1 MQQTTAAT
9 YREQPEEAKRLLD
22 VAKETWRQCHD
33 RDVDHTYALMS
44 LVLEELGEPAVR
56 DMYDRVLLPLF
67 VWRYE
72 KFDIDKHPWD
82 EALETLMLVACEAM
96 RGHLVGPE
104 RTGDF
109 ELIEL
114 EDRFILRFDACGSGG
129 RTLRG
134 DWIERTPARMEAP
147 WTAPGPGQYRGYHFR
162 QTAKGSQVFPF
173 SHIFLYYPV
182 VAQAVFVNEVLLIFR
197 AVLFPGQSLSDRD
210 QGQFHRFRSRPA
222 QEPFQCRIIRVFL
235 LLQPLYLIV
244 SPRPLILT
252 S

>member
-1 MQQTTAAT
+1 VAETKIAFTELLGRRVRLGTWEDQKISTYRKICEALEESRWDNAAELEAYFIDEANVCFTLYRQWISDLSGYLADRGVDAATIADRHAQAVRVAQLPDGSPWQPRRHWDRFLSEMQQTTAAT
-9 YREQPEEAKRLLD
+9 YREQPDEAKRLLD
-22 VAKETWRQCHD
+22 VSKETWRQCHD

-56 DMYDRVLLPLF
+56 DMYDRVLMPLF

-114 EDRFILRFDACGSGG
+114 EDRYILRFDACGSGG

-134 DWIERTPARMEAP
+134 DWI
-147 WTAPGPGQYRGYHFR
+147 
-162 QTAKGSQVFPF
+162 
-173 SHIFLYYPV
+173 
-182 VAQAVFVNEVLLIFR
+182 
-197 AVLFPGQSLSDRD
+197 
-210 QGQFHRFRSRPA
+210 
-222 QEPFQCRIIRVFL
+222 
-235 LLQPLYLIV
+235 
-244 SPRPLILT
+244 
-252 S
+252 